1 VLDGNVIGALIGLA
15 GAIIVAIIG
24 VFGGKHRSIEPL
36 QTNQQQSVSDDL
48 FDHLRSDY
56 DRVIRERDKAERERD
71 ACRNDREESFKR
83 EQDLNEALGKVTAL
97 LGKNEIYTS
106 NLEEKLNMPHRR
118 ATDNIEDEI

>member
-1 VLDGNVIGALIGLA
+1 VLDGNVIGALIGLF

-56 DRVIRERDKAERERD
+56 DRVIQERDKAYKERD
-71 ACRNDREESFKR
+71 ECRDARDQSFDRE
-83 EQDLNEALGKVTAL
+83 QNLTEALGKVAAL
-97 LGKNEIYTS
+97 LGKNETYTS
-106 NLEEKLNMPHRR
+106 SLEEKLDVPHRR
-118 ATDNIEDEI
+118 ATDDIENEI